1 MIGVDLDGDRLE
13 LAKRSGATHMVDASK
28 GDGVEQVRSLTG
40 AKHDSEEL
48 EKLEAAGARPID
60 AGRRWMYE
68 GGGVECAFHVT
79 RSAKTL
85 IDCMKAAADRGKV
98 ILIAS
103 PWDTMETGIRDEML
117 NKELQIRGSSA
128 VSGIER
134 HQHPYWPWT
143 LQRNR
148 SAIMRMIASGDLKVD
163 HLVSHVAKP
172 EEADDLYHTMA
183 AGPTGWMSVFFD
195 WED

>member
-1 MIGVDLDGDRLE
+1 
-13 LAKRSGATHMVDASK
+13 
-28 GDGVEQVRSLTG
+28 
-40 AKHDSEEL
+40 
-48 EKLEAAGARPID
+48 
-60 AGRRWMYE
+60 
-68 GGGVECAFHVT
+68 
-79 RSAKTL
+79 
-85 IDCMKAAADRGKV
+85 
-98 ILIAS
+98 
-103 PWDTMETGIRDEML
+103 METGIRDEML

-172 EEADDLYHTMA
+172 EEATTCTTRWRQ
-183 AGPTGWMSVFFD
+183 GPRTWMSVRLGGLAFQAEALC
-195 WED
+195 WLEGRGLKVGAS